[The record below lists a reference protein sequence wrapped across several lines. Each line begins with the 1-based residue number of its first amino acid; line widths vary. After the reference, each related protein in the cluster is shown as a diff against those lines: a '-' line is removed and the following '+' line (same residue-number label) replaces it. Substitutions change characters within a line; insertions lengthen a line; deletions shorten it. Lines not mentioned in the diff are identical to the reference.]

1 MFLKVDNRKN
11 GPNVKTRLT
20 IETKNILRNKL
31 NKKTD
36 ILIYLVKSFQKTI
49 SMRAIPF
56 CIGNQNKGSCVYRE
70 NTSDS

>member
-11 GPNVKTRLT
+11 GPNVKTRLI
-20 IETKNILRNKL
+20 IEKKNILRDKL

-36 ILIYLVKSFQKTI
+36 MLIYLVKSFQKTI
-49 SMRAIPF
+49 SIRAMPF

-70 NTSDS
+70 TDK

>member
-11 GPNVKTRLT
+11 GPYVKTRLT

-49 SMRAIPF
+49 LIRVIPF
-56 CIGNQNKGSCVYRE
+56 CVGN
-70 NTSDS
+70 